1 MSMSATHTSGF
12 NTGSDNQN
20 KWLLYP
26 LYSACQH
33 SPLKGAGGGD
43 GRALGSDVASLGQE
57 GGAGPSAYVHGL
69 RAARVN
75 ICFAGLGRGGSAA
88 CRRRRPWRPSFSFP
102 RGRVSGQAASRRAD
116 LFRAHSCK
124 RLSCLAWLARWPRP
138 GIRGLLDLPS
148 LPSLPRLFPGLPGF
162 ADLLGG
168 LELGSFLLQLLCP
181 WVGGQSADLQG
192 GERAP
197 NWA

>member
-43 GRALGSDVASLGQE
+43 GRALRSDVASLGQE
-57 GGAGPSAYVHGL
+57 GGVGPSACIHGL

-75 ICFAGLGRGGSAA
+75 ICFAGLGEEA
-88 CRRRRPWRPSFSFP
+88 WRPAEGGGHGGLAFPSLAGGCLGGQPP
-102 RGRVSGQAASRRAD
+102 RGRTSSERTPARD
-116 LFRAHSCK
+116 CP
-124 RLSCLAWLARWPRP
+124 AWGGSL
-138 GIRGLLDLPS
+138 GGLPS
-148 LPSLPRLFPGLPGF
+148 LPSLPILLPGLPGF
-162 ADLLGG
+162 AGLLGG

-192 GERAP
+192 GERVP
-197 NWA
+197 SWA